1 MERGRQSVIQRK
13 DSFLLEKE
21 KKAGECRDGE
31 GGKRRKVRSKRKKE
45 RRRKREELREVEE
58 EEDGQGRWG
67 WGKALTLVK
76 KNRTPVKT
84 VMISPA
90 SLR

>member
-1 MERGRQSVIQRK
+1 MEACEGVGQRECRGR
-13 DSFLLEKE
+13 
-21 KKAGECRDGE
+21 GGE
-31 GGKRRKVRSKRKKE
+31 G
-45 RRRKREELREVEE
+45 
-58 EEDGQGRWG
+58 DGQGRWG

>member
-1 MERGRQSVIQRK
+1 M
-13 DSFLLEKE
+13 DSFLLGKE
-21 KKAGECRDGE
+21 KKAEESAGLEREAKEEKWGV
-31 GGKRRKVRSKRKKE
+31 KRRRRGGGRERKG
-45 RRRKREELREVEE
+45 EELKEAEE